1 MELIQKLLPIADF
14 ATFILL
20 ATRGMSLRIANSDS
34 QIRGILHSMAASL
47 LQLWNQCDLS

>member
-20 ATRGMSLRIANSDS
+20 ATRGMSLRIGNSVA
-34 QIRGILHSMAASL
+34 QIREILHSTTSSL
-47 LQLWNQCDLS
+47 MQLWNQCDL